1 MADATPAGTTASS
14 KLELPAHWLI
24 TGASSG
30 LGRHLVERALTEG
43 DHVIATVRRE
53 GTLDDLVDAHGA
65 RLVVER
71 LDVSDADELAG
82 FLHRI
87 LEGHQRIDVV
97 VNNAGYSAMGAAE
110 ELSDDQIQHQLDTL
124 LVAPIRITRAF
135 LGHMR
140 ARGNGRII
148 QMSSMGGQCAYPGGS
163 AYHTAKWGLE
173 GFTESVSKEMAEFGI
188 RCTIVEPG
196 ATRTGFGSNMV
207 FATALPDY
215 ADSAAGHMRQFAAT
229 ADDRVYVG
237 DPAKL
242 AQAIFATTRAVEPPL
257 RLTLGQ
263 DAYDTIHDVLTERLQ
278 LLEQQEDLA
287 RAVLFD

>member
-1 MADATPAGTTASS
+1 MADATQTRPTGSS
-14 KLELPAHWLI
+14 ELKLPAHWLI

-30 LGRHLVERALTEG
+30 IGRHLVERALAEG
-43 DHVIATVRRE
+43 DHVVATVRRE
-53 GTLDDLVDAHGA
+53 GTLDDLVDAHRE
-65 RLVVER
+65 RLTVER
-71 LDVSDADELAG
+71 LDVSHADELDSVLG
-82 FLHRI
+82 RI
-87 LEGHQRIDVV
+87 LDRREGIDVV
-97 VNNAGYSAMGAAE
+97 VNNAGYSVMGAAE
-110 ELSDDQIQHQLDTL
+110 ELSDEQIRHQLDTL

-140 ARGNGRII
+140 VRGNGRII
-148 QMSSMGGQCAYPGGS
+148 AISSMGGQCAYPGGS

-173 GFTESVSKEMAEFGI
+173 GFTESVSKETAVFGI

>member
-1 MADATPAGTTASS
+1 MADATQTGTTASS
-14 KLELPAHWLI
+14 ELELPAHWLI

-71 LDVSDADELAG
+71 LDVSHADELDSVLG
-82 FLHRI
+82 RI
-87 LEGHQRIDVV
+87 LEGQEGIDVV
-97 VNNAGYSAMGAAE
+97 VNNAGYSVMGAAE
-110 ELSDDQIQHQLDTL
+110 ELSDDQIRHQLDTL

-135 LGHMR
+135 LRHMR
-140 ARGNGRII
+140 VRGNGRII
-148 QMSSMGGQCAYPGGS
+148 QISSMGGQCAYPGGS

-173 GFTESVSKEMAEFGI
+173 GFTESVSKEIG
-188 RCTIVEPG
+188 RVRDPLHDR
-196 ATRTGFGSNMV
+196 RTGRHPNGFRLQHGLRHGASG
-207 FATALPDY
+207 LC
-215 ADSAAGHMRQFAAT
+215 RQRGRTHAPFAAT
-229 ADDRVYVG
+229 ADDRVYLG

-242 AQAIFATTRAVEPPL
+242 AQAIFATTRAAEPPL
-257 RLTLGQ
+257 RLALGA

-287 RAVLFD
+287 GAVLFD